1 MLRGLRI
8 LAGIVCVAL
17 FPVAASAQASIT
29 GTVKDAS
36 GAVLPGVTVEAAS
49 PALIEMVR
57 TATSDGSGQY
67 RIENLRPGAYTVTFT
82 LPGFSTVKREG
93 IELTGTFVATV
104 NADLK
109 VGTLE
114 ETITVTGETPTV
126 DVQSVARQRVMT
138 SETMEQLP
146 VNRMAAFIASLIP
159 GVNNSS
165 VDVGGSLGPIVTGG
179 GMTVH
184 GSRSTDLLTMSNGL
198 SLQSIQ
204 TGSAVQ
210 GVANMAQYQEVAIDT
225 AAADA
230 SQSLGGVRMN
240 LIPAE
245 GGNQIHGSFTG
256 AFANSSMQG
265 SNYDADLRARGL
277 PTPNGIKRNWDI
289 NPAVGGPLRQNKLW
303 FFTTGRYTGAWNYA
317 GIFGNANAGNANS
330 WTYAPNNEREATEL
344 NSRAMMG
351 RVTWQAMQKQKFNI
365 GYDYTGVCQCNQ
377 VTPTLSS
384 EAASNIWYDPKHVVT
399 VDWTSPMTNRLLL
412 DGSFLYLNL
421 YRIADP
427 AGSEPLIQVNEQST
441 NLTYRARSSD
451 NRNISIQWQYR
462 GSLSY
467 ITGAHSFKTGFNN
480 MTASSSMFTYLISPP
495 LTYRFNN
502 GVPNQ
507 FTEYALPSTADSN
520 IDADLGLFAQDKWT
534 HGRMTLSGG
543 LRFDYFKT
551 SFPETRLGP
560 TLYAPNRNV
569 VTPDTP
575 GLHWKD
581 ITPRT
586 GFAYDVFGNG
596 KTAVKASLNKYV
608 AGQALRGSGG
618 TVAFGSAL
626 TPTNL
631 LVTSASRSWVDSNR
645 NFIVDCD
652 LTNQAAQDRAASGGD
667 VCGAGNVLFGQN
679 RPSAAYDPEILGGW
693 GHRGYNWETSV
704 GVQQELRP
712 RISVDVS
719 YFRRWFGNFAV
730 TDNLAVAAAD
740 FTPFTIKAPTD
751 SRLPGGG
758 GYPITAV
765 NVVPAKFNVTD
776 NYITFA
782 KNFGKQIE
790 HWNGV
795 DVNFNVRPQAGTL
808 LQGGLSTGRL
818 TTDNCE
824 VVAKLPEMTLGQQ
837 TLQVTNAA
845 TNVVPAQFCHEEEP
859 FLTQIKLLG
868 SYLVPKIEVQISGTL
883 QSLPGQQIAANY
895 VAPNAEVAPSLG
907 RPLSGGAANV
917 TVAILE
923 PGSMYG
929 DRRNQ
934 LDLRI
939 AKVLR
944 LSQVRTTLGIDIA
957 NATNAN
963 PVLTQNPAYAVWL
976 RPQTI
981 LTARFVRFSA
991 QINF

>member
-1 MLRGLRI
+1 MRRGLRI
-8 LAGIVCVAL
+8 LAGVVCVAL
-17 FPVAASAQASIT
+17 FPAAAYAQASIT

-49 PALIEMVR
+49 PALIEKVR
-57 TATSDGSGQY
+57 TAVSDGSGQY

-114 ETITVTGETPTV
+114 ETITVTGVTPTV
-126 DVQSVARQRVMT
+126 DVQSVVRQRVMT
-138 SETMEQLP
+138 AETMEQLP
-146 VNRMAAFIASLIP
+146 VNRMPAFIASLIP
-159 GVNNSS
+159 GVNNTS

-230 SQSLGGVRMN
+230 SQSLGGLRMN

-245 GGNQIHGSFTG
+245 GGNQVHGSFTG
-256 AFANSSMQG
+256 AFANHSMQG
-265 SNYDADLRARGL
+265 SNYDDDLKARGL
-277 PTPNGIKRNWDI
+277 PTPNGIQRTWDI
-289 NPAVGGPLRQNKLW
+289 NPAIGGPIKQNKLW
-303 FFTTGRYTGAWNYA
+303 FFTSGRYTGAWNYA
-317 GIFGNANAGNANS
+317 GILGNANAGNPNS
-330 WTYAPNNEREATEL
+330 WTYEPNNEREATQL

-351 RVTWQAMQKQKFNI
+351 RVTWQAMQKQKLNL

-377 VTPTLSS
+377 VSPTLSS
-384 EAASNIWYDPKHVVT
+384 EAASSIWYDPKSVVT

-421 YRIADP
+421 YRIANP
-427 AGSEPLIQVNEQST
+427 AGSQSLVQVNEQST
-441 NLTYRARSSD
+441 GLTYRANSSD

-467 ITGAHSFKTGFNN
+467 ITGSHAFKTGFSN
-480 MTASSSMFTYLISPP
+480 MQASSSMYTYAISPP

-507 FTEYALPSTADSN
+507 FTEYAWPSIANSN
-520 IDADLGLFAQDKWT
+520 IDADLGIFAQDKWT

-551 SFPETRLGP
+551 SFPEMTLGP
-560 TLYAPNRNV
+560 TLYAPNRNI
-569 VTPDTP
+569 VTPETP

-581 ITPRT
+581 ITPRS
-586 GFAYDVFGNG
+586 GFAFDVFGNG

-631 LVTSASRSWVDSNR
+631 LVTSVARSWVDTNG

-652 LTNQAAQDRAASGGD
+652 LTNQAAQSAVDT
-667 VCGAGNVLFGQN
+667 CGAGNVLFGQN

-693 GHRGYNWETSV
+693 GHRAYNWETSL
-704 GVQQELRP
+704 GAQQELLP
-712 RISVDVS
+712 RTSVEVS

-730 TDNLAVAAAD
+730 TDNLAVTPAE
-740 FTPFTIKAPTD
+740 FTPFTIKAPAD

-758 GYPITAV
+758 GDSVTGV
-765 NVVPAKFNVTD
+765 NIVPAKFNVTD

-790 HWNGV
+790 HWNGM

-808 LQGGLSTGRL
+808 IQGGFSTGRL

-824 VVAKLPEMTLGQQ
+824 VVAKLPETSLGQQ

-845 TNVVPAQFCHEEEP
+845 ANVVPAQYCHEQEP
-859 FLTQIKLLG
+859 FLTQVKLLG
-868 SYLVPKIEVQISGTL
+868 SYLIPKIEVQISGTL
-883 QSLPGQQIAANY
+883 QSIPGQQLAANY
-895 VAPNAEVAPSLG
+895 VASNAEVAPSLG

-923 PGSMYG
+923 PGSLYG
-929 DRRNQ
+929 ERRNQ
-934 LDLRI
+934 LDLRV

-944 LSQVRTTLGIDIA
+944 ISPMRATLGLDIA

-963 PVLTQNPAYAVWL
+963 PVLTQSPAYATWL
-976 RPQTI
+976 RPQSI
-981 LTARFVRFSA
+981 LTARFVKLSV
-991 QINF
+991 QLNF

>member
-1 MLRGLRI
+1 
-8 LAGIVCVAL
+8 
-17 FPVAASAQASIT
+17 
-29 GTVKDAS
+29 
-36 GAVLPGVTVEAAS
+36 
-49 PALIEMVR
+49 
-57 TATSDGSGQY
+57 
-67 RIENLRPGAYTVTFT
+67 
-82 LPGFSTVKREG
+82 
-93 IELTGTFVATV
+93 
-104 NADLK
+104 
-109 VGTLE
+109 
-114 ETITVTGETPTV
+114 TVTGETPTV
-126 DVQSVARQRVMT
+126 DVQSVVRQRVMT
-138 SETMEQLP
+138 SETMEELP

-159 GVNNSS
+159 GVNNTS

-245 GGNQIHGSFTG
+245 GGNQIHGSFISS
-256 AFANSSMQG
+256 FANSSMQG
-265 SNYDADLRARGL
+265 SNFDSDLKARGL

-317 GIFGNANAGNANS
+317 GILGNDNAGNPNA
-330 WTYAPNNEREATEL
+330 WTYAPNSERQATEL
-344 NSRAMMG
+344 NSRSMMG
-351 RVTWQAMQKQKFNI
+351 RVTWQAMQKQKFNF

-377 VTPTLSS
+377 VSPTLTS
-384 EAASNIWYDPKHVVT
+384 EAAANTFYDPKHVVT
-399 VDWTSPMTNRLLL
+399 IDWTSPITNRLLL

-441 NLTYRARSSD
+441 GLTYRAKSFD

-467 ITGAHSFKTGFNN
+467 ITGAHSFKAGFNN
-480 MTASSSMFTYLISPP
+480 MTASSSMYTYLISPP

-507 FTEYALPSTADSN
+507 FTEYALPSPAGSHTA
-520 IDADLGLFAQDKWT
+520 AGLGLFAQDKWT

-551 SFPETRLGP
+551 SFPEMRLGP
-560 TLYAPNRNV
+560 TQYAPNPNIMR
-569 VTPDTP
+569 PETP
-575 GLHWKD
+575 GMHRED
-581 ITPRT
+581 ITART

-596 KTAVKASLNKYV
+596 RTAVKASLNKYV
-608 AGQALRGSGG
+608 AGQALRGSGS

-631 LVTSASRSWVDSNR
+631 LVTSAARSWVDSNT

-652 LTNQAAQDRAASGGD
+652 LTNQAAQDRSATGGD
-667 VCGAGNVLFGQN
+667 VCGAGNALFGQN
-679 RPSAAYDPEILGGW
+679 RAGTAYDPEILGGW
-693 GHRGYNWETSV
+693 GHRAYNWEPSV
-704 GVQQELRP
+704 GVQQELLP
-712 RISVDVS
+712 RVSVDVS

-730 TDNLAVAAAD
+730 TDNLAATPAD
-740 FTPFTIKAPTD
+740 FTAFTINAPTN
-751 SRLPGGG
+751 SRLPNGG
-758 GYPITAV
+758 GYPGTGV

-782 KNFGKQIE
+782 KNYGKQTE
-790 HWNGV
+790 HWSGV

-824 VVAKLPEMTLGQQ
+824 VVAKLPETMFGQQ

-845 TNVVPAQFCHEEEP
+845 ANVVPAQFCHEQEP
-859 FLTQIKLLG
+859 LLTQVKLLG
-868 SYLVPKIEVQISGTL
+868 TYLVPKIEVQISGTL
-883 QSLPGQQIAANY
+883 QSIPGQQIAANY
-895 VAPNAEVAPSLG
+895 G
-907 RPLSGGAANV
+907 
-917 TVAILE
+917 
-923 PGSMYG
+923 
-929 DRRNQ
+929 
-934 LDLRI
+934 
-939 AKVLR
+939 
-944 LSQVRTTLGIDIA
+944 
-957 NATNAN
+957 
-963 PVLTQNPAYAVWL
+963 
-976 RPQTI
+976 
-981 LTARFVRFSA
+981 
-991 QINF
+991 

>member
-1 MLRGLRI
+1 MCRGFRI
-8 LAGIVCVAL
+8 LAGIACVAL
-17 FPVAASAQASIT
+17 FPVAAYAQASIT

-49 PALIEMVR
+49 PALIEKVR
-57 TATSDGSGQY
+57 TSVSDGSGQY

-109 VGTLE
+109 VGALE

-126 DVQSVARQRVMT
+126 DVQSVVRQRVMT
-138 SETMEQLP
+138 TETMEELP
-146 VNRMAAFIASLIP
+146 VNRMPAFIASLIP

-256 AFANSSMQG
+256 AFANNSMQG
-265 SNYDADLRARGL
+265 SNYDDDLKARGL
-277 PTPNGIKRNWDI
+277 PTPNGIQRNWDI
-289 NPAVGGPLRQNKLW
+289 NPAFGGPIRQNKLW
-303 FFTTGRYTGAWNYA
+303 FFTTGRYTGAWNYV
-317 GIFGNANAGNANS
+317 GILGNKNAGNPSS
-330 WTYAPNNEREATEL
+330 WTYEPTTEREATQL

-351 RVTWQAMQKQKFNI
+351 RVTWQAMQKQKFNV

-377 VTPTLSS
+377 VTPTLAS
-384 EAASNIWYDPKHVVT
+384 EAAPNIWYDPKSVVT

-427 AGSEPLIQVNEQST
+427 AGSESLIQVQEQSSG
-441 NLTYRARSSD
+441 LTYRARASD

-467 ITGAHSFKTGFNN
+467 ITGAHSFKTGFSN
-480 MTASSSMFTYLISPP
+480 TQASSSMLTYAIGPP

-507 FTEYALPSTADSN
+507 FTEFALPSTADSN
-520 IDADLGLFAQDKWT
+520 IDADLGVFAQDKWT
-534 HGRMTLSGG
+534 RGRMTLSGG

-551 SFPETRLGP
+551 SFPETTLGP
-560 TLYAPNRNV
+560 TLYVPNRHI
-569 VTPDTP
+569 VTPETP

-581 ITPRT
+581 ITPRS

-631 LVTSASRSWVDSNR
+631 LVTSVARSWVDTNR
-645 NFIVDCD
+645 NFVVDCD
-652 LTNQAAQDRAASGGD
+652 LANQAAQSAVDT
-667 VCGAGNVLFGQN
+667 CGAGNVLFGQN
-679 RPSAAYDPEILGGW
+679 RAGTAYDPEILGGW
-693 GHRGYNWETSV
+693 GHRAYNWETSL
-704 GVQQELRP
+704 GIQQELLP
-712 RISVDVS
+712 RTSVEVS

-730 TDNLAVAAAD
+730 TDNLAVTPAD

-758 GYPITAV
+758 GYSITGV

-776 NYITFA
+776 NYITLA
-782 KNFGKQIE
+782 KNFGKQME
-790 HWNGV
+790 QWNGF
-795 DVNFNVRPQAGTL
+795 DVNFNVRPQPGTL

-818 TTDNCE
+818 TTDNSE
-824 VVAKLPEMTLGQQ
+824 VVAKLPETLFGQS

-845 TNVVPAQFCHEEEP
+845 ANVVPAQYCHEEEP
-859 FLTQIKLLG
+859 WLTQVKLLG
-868 SYLVPKIEVQISGTL
+868 SYLIPKIDVQVSGTM
-883 QSLPGQQIAANY
+883 QSLPGQQIQANY
-895 VAPNAEVAPSLG
+895 VATNAEVASSLG

-923 PGSMYG
+923 PGSLYG

-934 LDLRI
+934 LDLRV

-944 LSQVRTTLGIDIA
+944 FSGMRTTLGLDIA

-963 PVLTQNPAYAVWL
+963 PVLTQSPAYATWL

-981 LTARFVRFSA
+981 LTARFVKLSV
-991 QINF
+991 QLNF